1 MHVGRAWLMG
11 LLPAST
17 PQMKRVCGDK
27 VGTALNG
34 ETPWL
39 RGTRLSRIQSRY
51 RVLPVRW
58 AGALQGEP

>member
-1 MHVGRAWLMG
+1 MG

-17 PQMKRVCGDK
+17 PQMKRVCGNK